1 MLYTNVGA
9 STFAQLTFYD
19 KMKIATTHLD
29 IYIDYAVL
37 CGVSKETLSESL
49 TRYIDT
55 GVKPAKISSETFVR
69 CMGVIATLLNNE
81 LSGLHVGKHLDLRT
95 LGVIYNIS
103 LKATTIEEGLHY
115 CHDYL
120 KHTFPQIEVKKAL
133 KGDKIEIA
141 LCAAGFPEHISRIVL
156 EATLTVMGKE
166 LITMFGST
174 QINYT
179 SPFCN
184 EQYPDDWKK
193 SKIYSIRFS
202 KKVLK
207 APIRNLVNEGI
218 DIVIPKYLQMLEHV
232 KNENTFRSR
241 VKTAILNL
249 AGPSLPSIDLV
260 AEVYNST
267 VRTFQRKLASEGLI
281 FRDLHEEI
289 KREMGTLL
297 IRHERFQIAEI
308 ATILGYSESSSL
320 IRSFKKWHGMSPLQY
335 RQSLVRQV

>member
-1 MLYTNVGA
+1 
-9 STFAQLTFYD
+9 
-19 KMKIATTHLD
+19 MKIATAHLD
-29 IYIDYAVL
+29 VYIDYAVL
-37 CGVSKETLSESL
+37 CGVSRETLSRSL
-49 TRYIDT
+49 RGYVDINAS
-55 GVKPAKISSETFVR
+55 PPKISCEAFVR
-69 CMGVIATLLNNE
+69 CMDVIATILNNE
-81 LSGLHVGKHLDLRT
+81 LSGLRVGKHLDLHT

-120 KHTFPQIEVKKAL
+120 KHTFPQIEVRNTL
-133 KGDKIEIA
+133 KGDNIVIA
-141 LCAAGFPEHISRIVL
+141 LCTDGLPEHISRIVL

-174 QINYT
+174 QILYT

-184 EQYPDDWKK
+184 EKYPGDWKK
-193 SKIYSIRFS
+193 SKFFSLHFS
-202 KKVLK
+202 KKVLR
-207 APIRNLVNEGI
+207 ASIRNLVNEGI

-232 KNENTFRSR
+232 KNENNFTSK

-260 AEVYNST
+260 AEVYNHT
-267 VRTFQRKLASEGLI
+267 VRTFQRKLASEGVI
-281 FRDLHEEI
+281 FRDILEEI

-297 IRHERFQIAEI
+297 VRHERFQIADI

-320 IRSFKKWHGMSPLQY
+320 IRSFKKWHGMSPRQY
-335 RQSLVRQV
+335 RQSLVRYMNNRS